1 MVRQDGGQGHAVGRF
16 ASVKLT
22 KQRPTVPYPA
32 AWQRLSAVRQGN
44 TRIGIRP
51 YAGVPSSQV
60 GSSIP
65 SWTKG
70 HPLADPAISRAL
82 KERADEI
89 QAAFAAIEPA
99 IRSLAPRQFEGNFT
113 SAAVE
118 HLRDRLGIRVPLD
131 LLTVSWAAP
140 LDIRRL
146 YAHCVLATFCRLIE
160 RQLDRDLARL
170 FEGESAE
177 ALIQR
182 WGFHAIDITPCADG
196 RLSGVIDYILRVPP
210 AVVAFRKSYAGALF
224 DVEESLRH
232 WETVELRRFREAR
245 PNAADAPTRFL
256 KIGVYHFSSVDPRHE
271 GCAAHGSDD
280 ARAAAAVLERLTQ
293 FERAV
298 ELTHCCKAR
307 AATLLIGV
315 DTDTD
320 AIRVHIPD
328 AAGEM
333 SIERFIDSRT
343 LYELTQ
349 GLSREEGK
357 QAIRE
362 KVAEGMGVPID
373 DAPTEGL
380 RWFCGYLLKNNLA
393 QVDAVRQWHGASYS
407 DRGHT
412 EQLIVIGDAVDDVQL
427 RNLAFQ
433 AQMDTIE
440 EGASDLD
447 VGVRILTALH
457 EPRGLAVPV
466 LVHLRFD
473 PRIPGS
479 RERAEVRAERLR
491 MAIETRFAL
500 LVSRGGLQV
509 QAVVREGDRGTLYA
523 VAAPSRPPASAS
535 ESELH
540 A

>member
-1 MVRQDGGQGHAVGRF
+1 MTLKR
-16 ASVKLT
+16 
-22 KQRPTVPYPA
+22 RPAVPYPA
-32 AWQRLSAVRQGN
+32 AWQRLSGTRPGN
-44 TRIGIRP
+44 NRSGPTTYTQAQSR
-51 YAGVPSSQV
+51 YAPSTLPDRT
-60 GSSIP
+60 I
-65 SWTKG
+65 G
-70 HPLADPAISRAL
+70 HPLADPAISQTL
-82 KERADEI
+82 KARADDI
-89 QAAFAAIEPA
+89 QAAFDAIEPTLKA
-99 IRSLAPRQFEGNFT
+99 LALRQFETHFT
-113 SAAVE
+113 SDAVAY
-118 HLRDRLGIRVPLD
+118 LRERLSIGVPAEFLR
-131 LLTVSWAAP
+131 VSWAAP

-182 WGFHAIDITPCADG
+182 FGFHVIDITPCADG

-245 PNAADAPTRFL
+245 PNAASAPTRFL
-256 KIGVYHFSSVDPRHE
+256 KIGVYHFSSVDPRHD
-271 GCAAHGSDD
+271 GCAAHGSDE
-280 ARAAAAVLERLTQ
+280 ARAASAVLERLTQ
-293 FERAV
+293 FAQAV
-298 ELTHCCKAR
+298 ELTHCCEAHV
-307 AATLLIGV
+307 ATLLIGV

-320 AIRVHIPD
+320 SIRVHIPD
-328 AAGEM
+328 AEGDM
-333 SIERFIDSRT
+333 SIERFIDTRA
-343 LYELTQ
+343 LYDLTQ
-349 GLSREEGK
+349 GMSREEGK
-357 QAIRE
+357 QAIRA
-362 KVAEGMGVPID
+362 KVAEQMGVPMD
-373 DAPTEGL
+373 DALTEGM

-393 QVDAVRQWHGASYS
+393 QVDAVRQWHGASYA

-440 EGASDLD
+440 EGAADLD

-466 LVHLRFD
+466 LIHLRFD

-479 RERAEVRAERLR
+479 RERAERRAVRLR
-491 MAIETRFAL
+491 LAIETRFAS

-509 QAVVREGDRGTLYA
+509 QAVVREGDSGTLYA
-523 VAAPSRPPASAS
+523 LEASPQCRAEFS
-535 ESELH
+535 SGLH